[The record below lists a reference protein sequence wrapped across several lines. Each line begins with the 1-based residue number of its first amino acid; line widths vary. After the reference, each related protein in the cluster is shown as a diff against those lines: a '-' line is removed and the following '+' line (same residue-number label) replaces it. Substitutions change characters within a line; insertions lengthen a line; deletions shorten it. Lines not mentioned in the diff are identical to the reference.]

1 MASHPPPRQ
10 EDVLPVQKC
19 TADPDGG
26 DFVHALPDPSPHPS
40 TAQATTAAEDLQGFS
55 LLWPDGAGA
64 RTAQPLTPMT
74 CADLDLDEVL
84 RAIAGRDRRRE
95 AAARAVLTA
104 TGTDAA
110 TIVYR
115 QGVLRD
121 LLDHPELA
129 TRLAAIL
136 PLLSELGQPP
146 EQGGSADD
154 WGVLAL
160 TRRATDLALYTRAV
174 GELRAALLEA
184 RPQAEALRHLE
195 RLLAAETTS
204 DDFQAIIAELPSL
217 REQLR
222 QGECITIAINLTPAW
237 EPESAAIV
245 GIGPRNAGKGTLLG
259 RLWPGAP
266 EQTRGV
272 SPLRRTGAVDA
283 LRGDNVLFRDLRSL
297 LETTA
302 SAALAAIA
310 KLANLGTAKLCHLEP
325 EIAFYLGAAHLC
337 RRVRAAGLPLC
348 WPEVAP
354 AAARETRITG
364 TYNLALA
371 LRLLRSPE
379 DGPQRLVP
387 TDVVFDGERGRVWI
401 LTGPN
406 RGGKTTFLRAM
417 GLAHVLCGAGLPV
430 AGTAAVLSPVDQVLT
445 HFLGPETAAAG
456 EGRLDEEAERLAAVF
471 AVATPQSLILLN
483 EVLAGTNQ
491 VEALALATEAV
502 QGLRLL
508 GARCVY
514 ATHLHDLAVAADRIN
529 AAVPEADSPVASLVA
544 EVRPAGVPDDGPAY
558 WIGEGTPPEPAPDD
572 GEPHP
577 TFRVVPGPPQGRS
590 FASAIARAHGITFTQ
605 IRAKLR
611 SRGLGGGTP

>member
-1 MASHPPPRQ
+1 MARWAPGRQ
-10 EDVLPVQKC
+10 EDVPSFPKS

-26 DFVHALPDPSPHPS
+26 DVVPALPDPSPHADA
-40 TAQATTAAEDLQGFS
+40 TQAAATAANLERFS
-55 LLWPDGAGA
+55 LLWPEDAGSRA
-64 RTAQPLTPMT
+64 TQTLTPTT

-84 RAIAGRDRRRE
+84 RTIAGRDRRRE

-104 TGTDAA
+104 TGADAA
-110 TIVYR
+110 TIAYR

-121 LLDHPELA
+121 LLAHPELA
-129 TRLAAIL
+129 TRLSAIL
-136 PLLSELGQPP
+136 PLLAELGQPA
-146 EQGGSADD
+146 ERVGEADD
-154 WGVLAL
+154 WGVLPL

-184 RPQAEALRHLE
+184 RPQAQALRRLE
-195 RLLAAETTS
+195 RLLAAETDS
-204 DDFQAIIAELPSL
+204 ADFQAVIGELPSL

-222 QGECITIAINLTPAW
+222 QGESITIAINLTPSW

-245 GIGPRNAGKGTLLG
+245 GIGPRNSGKGTLIG

-266 EQTRGV
+266 DQTRGL
-272 SPLRRTGAVDA
+272 SPLRRTGPVDA
-283 LRGDNVLFRDLRSL
+283 LRGDNVLFRDLRAL

-302 SAALAAIA
+302 GAALAAIA
-310 KLANLGTAKLCHLEP
+310 KLANLGTAKLCHLES

-337 RRVRAAGLPLC
+337 RRVQAAGLPLC
-348 WPEVAP
+348 WPEI
-354 AAARETRITG
+354 AAVEARETHIAG
-364 TYNLALA
+364 AYNLALA
-371 LRLLRSPE
+371 LRLLHSP
-379 DGPQRLVP
+379 DRGRHRLVP

-406 RGGKTTFLRAM
+406 RGGKTTFLRAV

-471 AVATPQSLILLN
+471 TAATPQSLILLN

-514 ATHLHDLAVAADRIN
+514 ATHLHDLALAADRIN
-529 AAVPEADSPVASLVA
+529 AAVAGADSPVASLVA
-544 EVRPAGVPDDGPAY
+544 GVRPPGVADDGPAY
-558 WIGEGTPPEPAPDD
+558 WIGEGPPPEPEPDD
-572 GEPHP
+572 GEPHA
-577 TFRVVPGPPQGRS
+577 TFRVAPGPPQGRS
-590 FASAIARAHGITFTQ
+590 FASAIARAHGITFAQ
-605 IRAKLR
+605 IRATLR
-611 SRGLGGGTP
+611 ARGMGDGSP

>member
-1 MASHPPPRQ
+1 MRAASDPAPR
-10 EDVLPVQKC
+10 PARARA
-19 TADPDGG
+19 TAGSE
-26 DFVHALPDPSPHPS
+26 L
-40 TAQATTAAEDLQGFS
+40 EGFS
-55 LLWPDGAGA
+55 LLWPGGSGKRAPHSLA
-64 RTAQPLTPMT
+64 PTT

-104 TGTDAA
+104 TGTDAE
-110 TIVYR
+110 TIAYR

-129 TRLAAIL
+129 ARLGAIL
-136 PLLSELGQPP
+136 PLLAELGQPP
-146 EQGGSADD
+146 QDGAADD

-184 RPQAEALRHLE
+184 RPRAEALRRLE
-195 RLLAAETTS
+195 GLLAAETAS
-204 DDFQAIIAELPSL
+204 ADFQAVLAELPSL

-222 QGECITIAINLTPAW
+222 QGECITVAINLTPSW
-237 EPESAAIV
+237 EPESASIV
-245 GIGPRNAGKGTLLG
+245 GIGPRNAGKGTLIG

-266 EQTRGV
+266 DQTRGV
-272 SPLRRTGAVDA
+272 TPLRRTGPVDA

-297 LETTA
+297 LETA
-302 SAALAAIA
+302 AGAALSAISR
-310 KLANLGTAKLCHLEP
+310 LADLGAAKLCHLES
-325 EIAFYLGAAHLC
+325 EIAFYLGAANLC
-337 RRVRAAGLPLC
+337 RRVQAAGLPLC
-348 WPEVAP
+348 WPELAP
-354 AAARETRITG
+354 AAARETRIDA

-371 LRLLRSPE
+371 LRLLRSAA
-379 DGPQRLVP
+379 DGRHRLVP
-387 TDVVFDGERGRVWI
+387 SDVLFDGGQGRVWI

-406 RGGKTTFLRAM
+406 RGGKTTFLRAV

-430 AGTAAVLSPVDQVLT
+430 AGTKAVLSPADQVLT

-471 AVATPQSLILLN
+471 AEATPHSLILLN

-491 VEALALATEAV
+491 LEAIALATEAV

-514 ATHLHDLAVAADRIN
+514 ATHLHDLALAADRIN
-529 AAVPEADSPVASLVA
+529 AAVAEADSPVASLVA
-544 EVRPAGVPDDGPAY
+544 GVRPPGVPDDGPAY
-558 WIGEGTPPEPAPDD
+558 WIGEGAQPEPEPDD
-572 GEPHP
+572 GEPHA
-577 TFRVVPGPPQGRS
+577 TFRVAPGPPQGRS
-590 FASAIARAHGITFTQ
+590 FASAIARAHGITFAQ
-605 IRAKLR
+605 IRARLR
-611 SRGLGGGTP
+611 SRGIGGDTA